1 MICMKRSIAV
11 VALALAMIACA
22 VVVTDESDAQAR
34 DNGFVWT
41 PDIDTATLHEYNG
54 NDTVVD
60 IPSEITIGGTTY
72 TVTSIAGSAFV
83 GTDVEE
89 VIIPDTVTSIGN
101 DAFRAAQS
109 LDT

>member
-22 VVVTDESDAQAR
+22 VVVTDESDAQDR

-54 NDTVVD
+54 NDTVC
-60 IPSEITIGGTTY
+60 GY
-72 TVTSIAGSAFV
+72 TLRDNHRWNYIHGYIDSRKRLC
-83 GTDVEE
+83 
-89 VIIPDTVTSIGN
+89 GN
-101 DAFRAAQS
+101 
-109 LDT
+109 